1 MKKNTNHQE
10 INDMNSSFELLL
22 VKDQGNFW
30 EVIGITY
37 SNAMLVEPNC
47 ATLRATLFAIEDCKK
62 ALSEG
67 KKITVSKKT
76 EFSEVQPKDLVIET
90 LDELSRYKQMAI
102 NEVAARMH
110 QALFAVNVI
119 DLMDYLNNYIA
130 LLNAGYYITDA
141 NREDKYFEVIEAS
154 QECEEPEALKDDATF
169 EQEQEYIEKKQKYD
183 NAQFNLNTLEKYLNS
198 YDKLANI
205 KHISDFLTETRKKIE
220 DANSIEEINDI
231 VQIYKSNLVNYKMLK

>member
-1 MKKNTNHQE
+1 MDH
-10 INDMNSSFELLL
+10 DFELLL
-22 VKDQGNFW
+22 VKDNGNFW

-37 SNAMLVEPNC
+37 SNAMLVEPDC

-76 EFSEVQPKDLVIET
+76 EFSEVQPKDLVIEAV
-90 LDELSRYKQMAI
+90 DELSRHKQMAI

-119 DLMDYLNNYIA
+119 DLMDYLNNYVT

-220 DANSIEEINDI
+220 DANSIEEVNDI
-231 VQIYKSNLVNYKMLK
+231 MQIYKSNLVNYKMLK

>member
-1 MKKNTNHQE
+1 MDH
-10 INDMNSSFELLL
+10 DFELLL

-37 SNAMLVEPNC
+37 SNAMLVEPDC

-76 EFSEVQPKDLVIET
+76 EFSEVQPKDLVIESV
-90 LDELSRYKQMAI
+90 DELSRHKLMAI

-119 DLMDYLNNYIA
+119 DLMDYLNNYVT

-205 KHISDFLTETRKKIE
+205 KHISDFLTDTRKKIE
-220 DANSIEEINDI
+220 AAHSIEEISDI
-231 VQIYKSNLVNYKMLK
+231 MQVYKSNIANYKMLK

>member
-1 MKKNTNHQE
+1 
-10 INDMNSSFELLL
+10 MNNGFELLL
-22 VKDQGNFW
+22 AKDNGNFW

-37 SNAMLVEPNC
+37 SNAMLVEPDC
-47 ATLRATLFAIEDCKK
+47 VTLRATLFTIEDCKK

-67 KKITVSKKT
+67 KKITISKAQ
-76 EFSEVQPKDLVIET
+76 EYSEVQQSDLVIET
-90 LDELSRYKQMAI
+90 LDELSRHKQMAI
-102 NEVAARMH
+102 NEVSARMH

-183 NAQFNLNTLEKYLNS
+183 NAQANLSTLEKYLNS
-198 YDKLANI
+198 YDRLSNI

-231 VQIYKSNLVNYKMLK
+231 MQIYKSNLVNYKMLK

>member
-1 MKKNTNHQE
+1 MDH
-10 INDMNSSFELLL
+10 DFELLL

-37 SNAMLVEPNC
+37 SNAMLVEPDC

-76 EFSEVQPKDLVIET
+76 EFSEVQPKDLVIEIV
-90 LDELSRYKQMAI
+90 DELSRHKQMAI

-198 YDKLANI
+198 YDKLTQL
-205 KHISDFLTETRKKIE
+205 KHITDFLTETRKKIE
-220 DANSIEEINDI
+220 EASTIEDVQQIIN
-231 VQIYKSNLVNYKMLK
+231 VYKTNLSNYKMVK

>member
-1 MKKNTNHQE
+1 MDH
-10 INDMNSSFELLL
+10 DFELLL
-22 VKDQGNFW
+22 VKDNGNFW

-37 SNAMLVEPNC
+37 SNAMLVEPDC

-76 EFSEVQPKDLVIET
+76 EFSEVQPNDLVIEVV
-90 LDELSRYKQMAI
+90 DELSRHKQMAI

-119 DLMDYLNNYIA
+119 DLMDYLNNYVV

-183 NAQFNLNTLEKYLNS
+183 NAQANLSALEKYLNS
-198 YDKLANI
+198 YDRLSNI
-205 KHISDFLTETRKKIE
+205 KHISDFLTKTRKKIE

-231 VQIYKSNLVNYKMLK
+231 MQIYKSNLVNYKMLK

>member
-1 MKKNTNHQE
+1 
-10 INDMNSSFELLL
+10 MNNGFELLL
-22 VKDQGNFW
+22 AKDNGNFW

-37 SNAMLVEPNC
+37 SNAMLVEPDC
-47 ATLRATLFAIEDCKK
+47 STLRATLFTIEDCKK

-67 KKITVSKKT
+67 KKITISKAQ
-76 EFSEVQPKDLVIET
+76 EYSEVQQSDLVIET
-90 LDELSRYKQMAI
+90 LDELSRHKQMAI
-102 NEVAARMH
+102 NEVSARMH

-154 QECEEPEALKDDATF
+154 QECEEPEVLKDDATF

-198 YDKLANI
+198 YDKLTQL
-205 KHISDFLTETRKKIE
+205 KHITDFLTETRKKIE
-220 DANSIEEINDI
+220 EASTIEDVQQIIN
-231 VQIYKSNLVNYKMLK
+231 VYKTNLSNYKMVK

>member
-1 MKKNTNHQE
+1 MDH
-10 INDMNSSFELLL
+10 DFELLL

-37 SNAMLVEPNC
+37 SNAMLVEPDC
-47 ATLRATLFAIEDCKK
+47 TTLRATLFAIEDCKK

-76 EFSEVQPKDLVIET
+76 EFSEVQPKDLVIEAV
-90 LDELSRYKQMAI
+90 DELSRHKLMAI

-119 DLMDYLNNYIA
+119 DLMDYLNNYVT

-205 KHISDFLTETRKKIE
+205 KHISDFLTDTRKKIE
-220 DANSIEEINDI
+220 AAHSIEEISDI
-231 VQIYKSNLVNYKMLK
+231 MQVYKSNIANYKMLK

>member
-1 MKKNTNHQE
+1 MDH
-10 INDMNSSFELLL
+10 DFELLL

-37 SNAMLVEPNC
+37 SNAMLVEPDC

-76 EFSEVQPKDLVIET
+76 EFSEVQPKDLVIESV
-90 LDELSRYKQMAI
+90 DELSRHKLMAI

-119 DLMDYLNNYIA
+119 DLMDYLNNYVT

-183 NAQFNLNTLEKYLNS
+183 NAQANLSTLEKYLNS
-198 YDKLANI
+198 YDRLSNI

-231 VQIYKSNLVNYKMLK
+231 MQIYKSNLVNYKMLK

>member
-1 MKKNTNHQE
+1 MDH
-10 INDMNSSFELLL
+10 DFELLL
-22 VKDQGNFW
+22 VKDNGNFW

-37 SNAMLVEPNC
+37 SNAMLVEPDC

-76 EFSEVQPKDLVIET
+76 EFSEVQPNDLVIEVV
-90 LDELSRYKQMAI
+90 DELSRHKQMAI

-119 DLMDYLNNYIA
+119 DLMDYLNNYVV

-183 NAQFNLNTLEKYLNS
+183 NAQANLSTLEKYLNS
-198 YDKLANI
+198 YDRLSNI

-231 VQIYKSNLVNYKMLK
+231 MQIYKSNLVNYKMLK

>member
-1 MKKNTNHQE
+1 MDH
-10 INDMNSSFELLL
+10 DFELLL

-37 SNAMLVEPNC
+37 SNAMLVEPDC

-76 EFSEVQPKDLVIET
+76 EFSEVQPKDLVIESV
-90 LDELSRYKQMAI
+90 DELSRHKLMAI

-119 DLMDYLNNYIA
+119 DLMDYLNNYVA

-198 YDKLANI
+198 YDKLTQL
-205 KHISDFLTETRKKIE
+205 KHITDFLTETRKKIE
-220 DANSIEEINDI
+220 EASTIEDVQQIIN
-231 VQIYKSNLVNYKMLK
+231 VYKTNLSNYKMVK

>member
-1 MKKNTNHQE
+1 MNH
-10 INDMNSSFELLL
+10 DFELLL
-22 VKDQGNFW
+22 VKDNGNFW

-37 SNAMLVEPNC
+37 SNAMLVEPDC

-76 EFSEVQPKDLVIET
+76 EFSEVQPKDLVIEVV
-90 LDELSRYKQMAI
+90 DELQRHKQMAI

-119 DLMDYLNNYIA
+119 DLMDYLNNYVT

-183 NAQFNLNTLEKYLNS
+183 NAQFNLNILEKYLNS
-198 YDKLANI
+198 YDKLTQL
-205 KHISDFLTETRKKIE
+205 KHITDFLTETRKKIE
-220 DANSIEEINDI
+220 EASTIEDVQQIIN
-231 VQIYKSNLVNYKMLK
+231 VYKTNLSNYKMVK

>member
-1 MKKNTNHQE
+1 MDH
-10 INDMNSSFELLL
+10 DFELLL

-37 SNAMLVEPNC
+37 SNAMLVEPDC

-76 EFSEVQPKDLVIET
+76 EFSEVQPKDLVIEIV
-90 LDELSRYKQMAI
+90 DELSRHKQLAI

-205 KHISDFLTETRKKIE
+205 KHITDFLTETRKKIE
-220 DANSIEEINDI
+220 EASTIEDVQQIIN
-231 VQIYKSNLVNYKMLK
+231 VYKTNLSNYKMVK

>member
-1 MKKNTNHQE
+1 MDHN
-10 INDMNSSFELLL
+10 FELLL
-22 VKDQGNFW
+22 AKDQGNYF

-37 SNAMLVEPNC
+37 SNAMLVEPDC
-47 ATLRATLFAIEDCKK
+47 STLRATLFAIEECKK
-62 ALSEG
+62 ALAEG
-67 KKITVSKKT
+67 KKITISKIQ
-76 EFSEVQPKDLVIET
+76 EYSEVQPKDLVIEAV
-90 LDELSRYKQMAI
+90 DELSRHKQMAI

-119 DLMDYLNNYIA
+119 DLMDYLNNYVA

-183 NAQFNLNTLEKYLNS
+183 NAQSNLNTLEKYLNS
-198 YDKLANI
+198 YDKLSILKNNT
-205 KHISDFLTETRKKIE
+205 SFLVDTRTKLE
-220 DANSIEEINDI
+220 CAQTIEEVNDI
-231 VQIYKSNLVNYKMLK
+231 MKVYKSNLANYKMVK

>member
-1 MKKNTNHQE
+1 MDH
-10 INDMNSSFELLL
+10 DFELLL
-22 VKDQGNFW
+22 VKDNGNFW

-37 SNAMLVEPNC
+37 SNAMLVEPDC
-47 ATLRATLFAIEDCKK
+47 TTLRATLFAIEDCKK

-76 EFSEVQPKDLVIET
+76 EFSEVQPKDLVIEVV
-90 LDELSRYKQMAI
+90 DELQRHKQMAI

-119 DLMDYLNNYIA
+119 DLMDYLNNYVT

-205 KHISDFLTETRKKIE
+205 KHISDFLTDTRKKIE
-220 DANSIEEINDI
+220 AAHSIEEISDI
-231 VQIYKSNLVNYKMLK
+231 MQVYKSNIANYKMLK

>member
-1 MKKNTNHQE
+1 MDH
-10 INDMNSSFELLL
+10 DFELLL

-37 SNAMLVEPNC
+37 SNAMLVEPDC

-76 EFSEVQPKDLVIET
+76 EFSEVQPKDLVIESV
-90 LDELSRYKQMAI
+90 DELSRHKLMAI

-119 DLMDYLNNYIA
+119 DLMDYLNNYVA

-154 QECEEPEALKDDATF
+154 QECEEPAALKDDATF

-220 DANSIEEINDI
+220 DANSIEEVNDI
-231 VQIYKSNLVNYKMLK
+231 MQIYKSNLVNYKMLK

>member
-1 MKKNTNHQE
+1 MDH
-10 INDMNSSFELLL
+10 DFELLL
-22 VKDQGNFW
+22 VKDNGNFW

-37 SNAMLVEPNC
+37 SNAMLVEPDC

-76 EFSEVQPKDLVIET
+76 EFSEVQPRDLVIET
-90 LDELSRYKQMAI
+90 LDELSRHKQMAI

-119 DLMDYLNNYIA
+119 DLMDYLNNYVT

-205 KHISDFLTETRKKIE
+205 KHITDFLTETRKKIE
-220 DANSIEEINDI
+220 EASTIEDVQQIIN
-231 VQIYKSNLVNYKMLK
+231 VYKTNLSNYKMVK

>member
-1 MKKNTNHQE
+1 MDHN
-10 INDMNSSFELLL
+10 FELLL
-22 VKDQGNFW
+22 AKDQGNYF

-37 SNAMLVEPNC
+37 SNAMLVEPDC
-47 ATLRATLFAIEDCKK
+47 STLRATLFAIEECKK
-62 ALSEG
+62 ALAEG
-67 KKITVSKKT
+67 KKITISKT
-76 EFSEVQPKDLVIET
+76 QEYSEVQPKDLVIEAV
-90 LDELSRYKQMAI
+90 DELSRHKQMAI

-119 DLMDYLNNYIA
+119 DLMDYLNNYVT

-198 YDKLANI
+198 YDKLTQL
-205 KHISDFLTETRKKIE
+205 KHITDFLTETRKKIE
-220 DANSIEEINDI
+220 EASTIEDVQQIIN
-231 VQIYKSNLVNYKMLK
+231 VYKTNLSNYKMVK